1 MPIFIQENQELNKR
15 SYKIPKNLQQHL
27 QDTLTK
33 YGNYKESDGYK
44 RLNSLVKPDY
54 NKRNDKKNGEEREI
68 SYSDLKRIDH
78 DFRHMDKNP
87 KNVTYILNGGD
98 EMAHFVKDTL
108 NAERRAVAPILK
120 QEKIKTRNKNAVKPT
135 IKPMKPIKLDNGEAR
150 IHENKK
156 NIFISENQLK
166 NLKKYL

>member
-1 MPIFIQENQELNKR
+1 
-15 SYKIPKNLQQHL
+15 
-27 QDTLTK
+27 
-33 YGNYKESDGYK
+33 
-44 RLNSLVKPDY
+44 
-54 NKRNDKKNGEEREI
+54 
-68 SYSDLKRIDH
+68 
-78 DFRHMDKNP
+78 MDKSP
-87 KNVTYILNGGD
+87 DNVQYILNGGD
-98 EMAHFVKDTL
+98 EMARFTRDTL
-108 NAERRAVAPILK
+108 NRERTRVAPVLK